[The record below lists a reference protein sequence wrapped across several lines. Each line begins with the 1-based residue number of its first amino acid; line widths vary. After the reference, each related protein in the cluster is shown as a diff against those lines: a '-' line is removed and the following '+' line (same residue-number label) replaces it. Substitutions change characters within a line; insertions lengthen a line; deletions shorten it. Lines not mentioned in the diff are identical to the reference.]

1 LVVPTLYKR
10 EVMIRDWVVKN
21 VIAKGSFSHVYAPE
35 VLIVSQ
41 WKYKPASSL
50 LLVAED
56 DLGGVAKMH
65 IDG

>member
-1 LVVPTLYKR
+1 
-10 EVMIRDWVVKN
+10 MIGDWVVKN

-56 DLGGVAKMH
+56 DLGGVAKMN